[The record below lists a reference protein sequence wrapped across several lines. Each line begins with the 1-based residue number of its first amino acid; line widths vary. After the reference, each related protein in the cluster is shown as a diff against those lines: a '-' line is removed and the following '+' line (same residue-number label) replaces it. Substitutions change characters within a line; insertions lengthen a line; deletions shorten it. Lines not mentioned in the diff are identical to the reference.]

1 MSAVQDPPNGL
12 RSSAVVTITSTL
24 ADGSKT
30 SGSGHQKNTVHELLY
45 EVANFS
51 CSVYCSRIT
60 VRSSKF
66 LLQRLVCG
74 RVGEQIQAGGCIDPT
89 VIMCSHC

>member
-51 CSVYCSRIT
+51 CSV
-60 VRSSKF
+60 
-66 LLQRLVCG
+66 
-74 RVGEQIQAGGCIDPT
+74 
-89 VIMCSHC
+89 